1 MGIQGVNVS
10 AGVPTRFRVTHPGLF
25 CCLVEAA
32 FSPRWT
38 RQWFG
43 RSYNF
48 EAPFLGVAF
57 PPGLEIFWKVSPKSG
72 IDLGWSPGVLVLRQ
86 ILQGGTALQSM
97 VEILTAQSQEHPT
110 PPPGSLEIEKKLFA
124 FTLNPRPH

>member
-10 AGVPTRFRVTHPGLF
+10 AGVPTRFRVTSSWPPLLPRGSSL
-25 CCLVEAA
+25 L
-32 FSPRWT
+32 PRWT

-43 RSYNF
+43 RSYDF
-48 EAPFLGVAF
+48 EAPSLEGAF

-97 VEILTAQSQEHPT
+97 VASSEPRA
-110 PPPGSLEIEKKLFA
+110 PPLLGLWKLGRSF
-124 FTLNPRPH
+124 LHLL